1 MLRSYSSVALSYSH
15 LSSFWRRLGNAREEE
30 KKRQTNSHVVCIL
43 YYSLFYLTRVAYFI
57 ILFKG
62 WRANAAFVDRHLLR
76 RETRAFSRVFI
87 PPPSCLSCVCLFV
100 VEGRREKDSDGDDIG
115 ASIVATPTTK
125 ELALE
130 EKRVWSES
138 SSLFEQSD
146 DDVWEDAV
154 FACI

>member
-1 MLRSYSSVALSYSH
+1 MLRSYSSVSLSYSN
-15 LSSFWRRLGNAREEE
+15 LCSFWRRLGNAREQEKASNQLARFVHTLFSVLFDAHTLLLFLKVDTFTTAVCRSSSFEAQEREREREREE
-30 KKRQTNSHVVCIL
+30 SVFFLRCM
-43 YYSLFYLTRVAYFI
+43 YYSY
-57 ILFKG
+57 K
-62 WRANAAFVDRHLLR
+62 
-76 RETRAFSRVFI
+76 REDVKRI
-87 PPPSCLSCVCLFV
+87 P
-100 VEGRREKDSDGDDIG
+100 DGDDIG
-115 ASIVATPTTK
+115 ASNVATPTTK

>member
-1 MLRSYSSVALSYSH
+1 MH
-15 LSSFWRRLGNAREEE
+15 LFLLLPA
-30 KKRQTNSHVVCIL
+30 C
-43 YYSLFYLTRVAYFI
+43 RVY
-57 ILFKG
+57 
-62 WRANAAFVDRHLLR
+62 V
-76 RETRAFSRVFI
+76 
-87 PPPSCLSCVCLFV
+87 FV

-130 EKRVWSES
+130 EKKVRGKS

>member
-1 MLRSYSSVALSYSH
+1 V
-15 LSSFWRRLGNAREEE
+15 
-30 KKRQTNSHVVCIL
+30 KR
-43 YYSLFYLTRVAYFI
+43 
-57 ILFKG
+57 
-62 WRANAAFVDRHLLR
+62 
-76 RETRAFSRVFI
+76 I
-87 PPPSCLSCVCLFV
+87 P
-100 VEGRREKDSDGDDIG
+100 DGDDIG

-130 EKRVWSES
+130 EKKVRGKS

>member
-1 MLRSYSSVALSYSH
+1 
-15 LSSFWRRLGNAREEE
+15 
-30 KKRQTNSHVVCIL
+30 
-43 YYSLFYLTRVAYFI
+43 
-57 ILFKG
+57 
-62 WRANAAFVDRHLLR
+62 LR
-76 RETRAFSRVFI
+76 RERERRELSPAYLFLLL
-87 PPPSCLSCVCLFV
+87 PASCVWFV

-130 EKRVWSES
+130 ERKLRGKS

>member
-1 MLRSYSSVALSYSH
+1 M
-15 LSSFWRRLGNAREEE
+15 
-30 KKRQTNSHVVCIL
+30 
-43 YYSLFYLTRVAYFI
+43 
-57 ILFKG
+57 
-62 WRANAAFVDRHLLR
+62 
-76 RETRAFSRVFI
+76 
-87 PPPSCLSCVCLFV
+87 FV

-138 SSLFEQSD
+138 SSVFVEEQSD
-146 DDVWEDAV
+146 EDFGEDDV

>member
-1 MLRSYSSVALSYSH
+1 
-15 LSSFWRRLGNAREEE
+15 
-30 KKRQTNSHVVCIL
+30 
-43 YYSLFYLTRVAYFI
+43 
-57 ILFKG
+57 
-62 WRANAAFVDRHLLR
+62 
-76 RETRAFSRVFI
+76 
-87 PPPSCLSCVCLFV
+87 LSCVCLFV

>member
-1 MLRSYSSVALSYSH
+1 MSASFVLLSRSVVLSFVLFLASFGKRERRRKKASNQLARFVHTLYSVIYLT
-15 LSSFWRRLGNAREEE
+15 R
-30 KKRQTNSHVVCIL
+30 IL
-43 YYSLFYLTRVAYFI
+43 YYYIKVDARIVCRSLSFEE
-57 ILFKG
+57 
-62 WRANAAFVDRHLLR
+62 
-76 RETRAFSRVFI
+76 RERDESVLPRVFI
-87 PPPSCLSCVCLFV
+87 PPPSCVVYVFV
-100 VEGRREKDSDGDDIG
+100 IEGRREKDSDGDDIG
-115 ASIVATPTTK
+115 ASNVATPTTK

>member
-1 MLRSYSSVALSYSH
+1 
-15 LSSFWRRLGNAREEE
+15 
-30 KKRQTNSHVVCIL
+30 
-43 YYSLFYLTRVAYFI
+43 
-57 ILFKG
+57 
-62 WRANAAFVDRHLLR
+62 
-76 RETRAFSRVFI
+76 
-87 PPPSCLSCVCLFV
+87 
-100 VEGRREKDSDGDDIG
+100 
-115 ASIVATPTTK
+115 VATPTTK

>member
-1 MLRSYSSVALSYSH
+1 VYV
-15 LSSFWRRLGNAREEE
+15 
-30 KKRQTNSHVVCIL
+30 
-43 YYSLFYLTRVAYFI
+43 
-57 ILFKG
+57 
-62 WRANAAFVDRHLLR
+62 
-76 RETRAFSRVFI
+76 
-87 PPPSCLSCVCLFV
+87 FV

-130 EKRVWSES
+130 EKKVRGKS

-146 DDVWEDAV
+146 DDDWEDAV